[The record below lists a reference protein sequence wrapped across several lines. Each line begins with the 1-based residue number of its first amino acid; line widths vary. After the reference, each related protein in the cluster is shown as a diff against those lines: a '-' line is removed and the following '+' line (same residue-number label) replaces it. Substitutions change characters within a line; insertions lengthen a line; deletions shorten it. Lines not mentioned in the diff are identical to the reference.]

1 MPHGAGR
8 FTNIYPKN
16 YPKNHPNVCIL
27 YKYIPYMEHM
37 GSRPHH
43 KMVILKW
50 SYPDL
55 AIGDMLPKFLVRK
68 PQAQW
73 QQPPPPPPR
82 WEGKIFWAE
91 GMPQWDCTLRF
102 HVKFL
107 WLYGDFMLISYGDL
121 VGFCGIKLSK
131 EDGIRIA
138 KTGD

>member
-1 MPHGAGR
+1 
-8 FTNIYPKN
+8 
-16 YPKNHPNVCIL
+16 
-27 YKYIPYMEHM
+27 M

>member
-1 MPHGAGR
+1 MVLEDLPT
-8 FTNIYPKN
+8 FTPKITLKITQM
-16 YPKNHPNVCIL
+16 YVYH
-27 YKYIPYMEHM
+27 KYMPYMEHM
-37 GSRPHH
+37 GSRPRH

-73 QQPPPPPPR
+73 QQPPPPPPPR

-107 WLYGDFMLISYGDL
+107 WLYGDFMLIL
-121 VGFCGIKLSK
+121 W
-131 EDGIRIA
+131 
-138 KTGD
+138 